1 MCWIL
6 KKLCL
11 HLRSLPS
18 VIMNPCDSVVL
29 TTYIIYSTRT
39 TFQTWEPS
47 RSAPPP
53 PPPLSH
59 WYSDVKTQISSVSS
73 DQNDLSTLLYSI
85 CSVLHLPHHLFY
97 AFVLC
102 LYTCL
107 FYQSVNFFKSGS
119 LSFWPVMWIWM
130 DWVNNEHSG
139 LLIGVHNTFFKWM
152 NEWTWGTTSVLSLW
166 FTGRP
171 PHSLYQS
178 MRANLESPPSEIH
191 YFMFSGFSSYL

>member
-1 MCWIL
+1 MSSSDLTFCVL
-6 KKLCL
+6 S
-11 HLRSLPS
+11 RFSLY
-18 VIMNPCDSVVL
+18 VK
-29 TTYIIYSTRT
+29 
-39 TFQTWEPS
+39 TFCSLLMPFTQPS

-73 DQNDLSTLLYSI
+73 DQNDLSMLLYSI